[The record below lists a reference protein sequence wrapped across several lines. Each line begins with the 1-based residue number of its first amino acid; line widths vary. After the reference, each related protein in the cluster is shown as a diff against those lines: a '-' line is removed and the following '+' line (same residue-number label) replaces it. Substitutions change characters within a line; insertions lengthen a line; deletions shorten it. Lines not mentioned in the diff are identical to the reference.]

1 MIVAKKEGFRLCYGG
16 LELPFQVETRA
27 RKSLSITVHPNR
39 ALQVLAP
46 LDADLETVLA
56 RVDKRASWIAKQWRH
71 FAAADI
77 NAGVDQSTDHS
88 ANQSASANTRSLF
101 AGTHHQYRAGETH
114 WYQGRAFRLQ
124 LSALGDSASCEFTSC
139 EPTLFQSTL
148 FDSMRYDE
156 EKPKTGVSLH
166 GRFLH
171 IVTATP
177 HDPAA
182 VARLLEAWYRQRAA
196 EVFALWLDK
205 CLAGARSLS
214 IVAPPT
220 VEIRKMQKRWGSCTA
235 SGKILL
241 NLDLVKTPVDC
252 IEYVIFHELCHLQV
266 PHHGPQFYALLGRF
280 LPDWRERKAKLETW
294 GQKV

>member
-39 ALQVLAP
+39 TLQVLAP

-77 NAGVDQSTDHS
+77 NAGVDHSTD
-88 ANQSASANTRSLF
+88 QSANTRSLF
-101 AGTHHQYRAGETH
+101 AGAHHQYRAGETH

-124 LSALGDSASCEFTSC
+124 LSALCDSTSCEFTFC
-139 EPTLFQSTL
+139 EPTLF
-148 FDSMRYDE
+148 DSARCDE
-156 EKPKTGVSLH
+156 EKCKTGVSLH
-166 GRFLH
+166 GRFLY

-182 VARLLEAWYRQRAA
+182 VARLLDAWYRQRAA

-205 CLAGARSLS
+205 CLASARSLS

-266 PHHGPQFYALLGRF
+266 PHHGPQFYALLSRF